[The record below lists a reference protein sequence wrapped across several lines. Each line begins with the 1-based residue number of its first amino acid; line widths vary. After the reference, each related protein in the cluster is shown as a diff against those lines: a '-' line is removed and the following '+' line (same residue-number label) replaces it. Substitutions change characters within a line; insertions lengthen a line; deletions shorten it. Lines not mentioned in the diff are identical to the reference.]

1 MATVITFDSFTGDME
16 PILSIAV
23 IMIWLVAVVITY
35 LTYLGFDVRSRG
47 FECSG
52 FVAAT
57 LPVLGITVR
66 DYYRKK
72 ADHPVVDEELAS
84 KARMFRILTFV
95 TLAALVVIIIILVFI
110 L

>member
-1 MATVITFDSFTGDME
+1 ME

-23 IMIWLVAVVITY
+23 IMIWLVAIIITY

-47 FECSG
+47 FECNG

-57 LPVLGITVR
+57 LPILGITIR

-72 ADHPVVDEELAS
+72 SEHPVVDGELAS
-84 KARMFRILTFV
+84 KAKIFRILTFV
-95 TLAALVVIIIILVFI
+95 TIAALIVIIVLVFV

>member
-95 TLAALVVIIIILVFI
+95 TLAALVVIIILVFI

>member
-1 MATVITFDSFTGDME
+1 MGDME

-23 IMIWLVAVVITY
+23 IMIWLVAIVIPY

-47 FECSG
+47 FECNG

-57 LPVLGITVR
+57 LPILGITIR

-72 ADHPVVDEELAS
+72 AEHPVIDEELAS
-84 KARMFRILTFV
+84 KARIFRILTFV
-95 TLAALVVIIIILVFI
+95 TVIILIVIIVLLFV

>member
-1 MATVITFDSFTGDME
+1 ME

-47 FECSG
+47 FECNG

-57 LPVLGITVR
+57 LPILGITVR

-72 ADHPVVDEELAS
+72 VEHPVVDEGLAS
-84 KARMFRILTFV
+84 KAKIFRILTFV
-95 TLAALVVIIIILVFI
+95 TMIVLVVTIILLFI